1 MTTPKPRSLPFHFAM
16 LAAGFVAILLSSHV
30 LSKAAT
36 SLVDQHGISADLF
49 GVVILSIATTTPEKF
64 ISALSGYKGHMG
76 IMMAHTVGSNIFLL
90 TLCIGIIW

>member
-1 MTTPKPRSLPFHFAM
+1 M